1 MGKQKVFMIGNAHLD
16 PAWVWSWQEGSSEA
30 KATLFTEFKEQSKGE
45 IQL

>member
-30 KATLFTEFKEQSKGE
+30 KATLFTEFKE
-45 IQL
+45 